1 MSSDATPVAGSPTVV
16 LVHGAFADG
25 SSFAGVVEL
34 LQDAGIDVVVPG
46 NPLRGLTYDSAYIA
60 SVLAGIKGPVLACGH
75 SYGGAVLT
83 NAASLVQNVVGLVYI
98 CAQSPDEGEALSDLE
113 GTSRDSALGTA
124 LVQMDYPTGQG
135 AATAPEL
142 IVDRAKFAAIFAGDL
157 PAAQGAVL
165 AAVQRPTGVAAF
177 SDKTHNP
184 AWKTLPSWAVVATGD
199 KAAGADLVLRLAE
212 RCGATITKL
221 EGSHLVM
228 ISQPDKVAEVIN
240 TALAA
245 VG

>member
-1 MSSDATPVAGSPTVV
+1 MNTDATPVPSDVTVV

-25 SSFAGVVEL
+25 SSFAGVVEV
-34 LQDAGIDVVVPG
+34 LQEAGIAVIVPG

-60 SVLAGIKGPVLACGH
+60 SVLDDIKGPVLACGH

-83 NAASLVQNVVGLVYI
+83 NAASQAKNVVGLVYI
-98 CAQSPDEGEALSDLE
+98 CAQSPDEGETLSDLE

-124 LVQMDYPTGQG
+124 LIQSDYPTGQG
-135 AATAPEL
+135 TATAPEL
-142 IVDRAKFAAIFAGDL
+142 IVDPAKFPAIFAGDL
-157 PAAQGAVL
+157 PAAQGKVL
-165 AAVQRPTGVAAF
+165 AAVQRPTGAAAF
-177 SDKTHNP
+177 SDPTHDP
-184 AWKTLPSWAVVATGD
+184 AWKRLPSWAVVATGD
-199 KAAGADLVLRLAE
+199 KAAGADLVLHLAE

-228 ISQPDKVAEVIN
+228 IAQPDPVAAVIK

-245 VG
+245 VR